1 MKTMSRALGAML
13 LLTTVIAAG
22 ADETAKE
29 TTSGLASET
38 VAQAAATA
46 TFEALDKNADRQ
58 ISRTE
63 AAGEK
68 ALADGFASVDTNGD
82 GYVDKAEYIAAHIK
96 SSHIKS

>member
-22 ADETAKE
+22 AKE